1 MSEEQT
7 KAKTNK
13 KNKFVKPKR
22 NRIIK
27 RKPGTQT
34 KNYMDEKTQASIE
47 SYQGQSDLILKN
59 KVYTQEILP
68 AFDSLV
74 ENLINVY
81 GFKVSYENKKDLK
94 SECLEFLY
102 RTVNKFDTTKG
113 SKAFS
118 YFNVVAKNWLTIRS
132 KQNVKR
138 VKTYISSDD
147 RESFSDSDI
156 ELYESFNLV
165 PSYED
170 MLEAKSRGKLLS
182 ETMLKMKNIVK
193 TDNEKLC
200 LEAVDK
206 IIVSL
211 DDVEILSKRA
221 ILIYIK
227 EITGMSSKQLSCC
240 LSSLKKRYKEM
251 KKEVE
256 IE

>member
-7 KAKTNK
+7 KPKANK

-22 NRIIK
+22 TRIIK

-47 SYQGQSDLILKN
+47 SYQGQTDLISKN

-81 GFKVSYENKKDLK
+81 GFKVSYETKKDLK
-94 SECLEFLY
+94 GECLEFLY

-147 RESFSDSDI
+147 RESFSESDI
-156 ELYESFNLV
+156 DLYESFNVV

-170 MLEAKSRGKLLS
+170 MLDAQARSKLLK
-182 ETMLKMKNIVK
+182 ETLEKMKDRIK
-193 TDNEKLC
+193 TENEKLC
-200 LEAVDK
+200 LDAVEK
-206 IIVSL
+206 IVASL
-211 DDVEILSKRA
+211 DDVEILTKRA
-221 ILIYIK
+221 VLIYLK
-227 EITGMSSKQLSCC
+227 EITGMSSKQLSVVI
-240 LSSLKKRYKEM
+240 SSLKKRYKEM

-256 IE
+256 LV